1 MHRINETLILML
13 TVKFIESEN
22 GVCFPERKENKCC
35 ARYYLQEGNCFP
47 CNGSIGHHCS
57 LSCLRGHCGIQCSR
71 RCPCDDCDSQTCVC
85 SYSQKS
91 HDDSSAASTRFEYE
105 FVGLIVLGIPLAAFI
120 CWIYKRKKRPLEVDC
135 SDLTEETYVE
145 YDMIRE
151 SQLILYD
158 DDDDDDDDD
167 DLKRH
172 TVQPCDNVDKQRRL
186 SLDDNSEGGFYN
198 ELRYNS

>member
-1 MHRINETLILML
+1 MH
-13 TVKFIESEN
+13 
-22 GVCFPERKENKCC
+22 
-35 ARYYLQEGNCFP
+35 
-47 CNGSIGHHCS
+47 
-57 LSCLRGHCGIQCSR
+57 QCV
-71 RCPCDDCDSQTCVC
+71 CDDCDSQTCVC
-85 SYSQKS
+85 SGNLLEEKIYFITDSQKS

-151 SQLILYD
+151 SQFILD
-158 DDDDDDDDD
+158 DDDNDDDDDD

-198 ELRYNS
+198 KLRYNS